1 MRRRDFIA
9 GFASMGAWPS
19 SLYAQ
24 SNSRRYRV
32 GMLDTS
38 ARHLNPNLG
47 HFERGLRERGYI
59 EGQNLTFEYRTP
71 DGRNE
76 SFAELARE
84 LVRLNVDVIVT
95 RGTPA
100 ALAAKAA
107 SATIPVVMAA
117 AGDPQAII
125 RGGGA
130 PSANLT
136 GFGAFAPGTE
146 RKRVE
151 ILKTMLVK
159 VERVAALMNLSN
171 PSRRS
176 EWNEIEAGARS
187 IGVEAQVL
195 DARTVA
201 DLEHSFDSATRWR
214 ADALV
219 VGSDTLVQT
228 NQSLVLRLAASHRLP
243 SIYTFRD
250 FVDAGGL
257 VSYGVS
263 LPDLYGRAAAY
274 VDRILKGARVDE
286 LPVEAPTRFEMIINL
301 KTARALGL
309 AVPDT
314 LLSSAD
320 EVIQ

>member
-1 MRRRDFIA
+1 MRRREFIA
-9 GFASMGAWPS
+9 GLASMGGWPS
-19 SLYAQ
+19 SGYAQ
-24 SNSRRYRV
+24 SGARRYRV

-38 ARHLNPNLG
+38 ARQLNPNLG
-47 HFERGLRERGYI
+47 HLEQGLHERGYV
-59 EGQNLTFEYRTP
+59 EGQNLIFEYRSP

-76 SFAELARE
+76 SFAQLASE
-84 LVRLNVDVIVT
+84 LVRLDVEVIVT

-125 RGGGA
+125 RGGPA
-130 PSANLT
+130 PSTNLT
-136 GFGAFAPGTE
+136 GFGAFAPGAE

-151 ILKTMLVK
+151 ILKTMLAK

-201 DLEHSFDSATRWR
+201 DFERSFDTAKRWG

-228 NQSLVLRLAASHRLP
+228 NQSLVLGLAASHRLP

-263 LPDLYGRAAAY
+263 LPDLYRRAAGY
-274 VDRILKGARVDE
+274 VDRILKGAKPAE
-286 LPVEAPTRFEMIINL
+286 LPVEPPTRFETIINL

-309 AVPDT
+309 TMPTIV
-314 LLSSAD
+314 LSAAD
-320 EVIQ
+320 EVVQ